1 MVYVAD
7 IQIKFSL
14 PRKIIPTVHLCPTS
28 DSGPDFVAAACSEVQ
43 RGR

>member
-14 PRKIIPTVHLCPTS
+14 PRKVIPTVHVCPTS
-28 DSGPDFVAAACSEVQ
+28 DSERDFVAA
-43 RGR
+43 GLF